1 MNLFLWIIIESY
13 SPNYYSFVLIFDQF
27 FVLLLDKYFDSE
39 NYETMGFDLYIR
51 IFLKIISTIGVMIH
65 NEVVVINIS
74 NLGSD
79 TKYFLDL
86 RDESEE
92 LFSNKND
99 PEIIQRYE
107 SLNEMEEFTEEKI
120 NSNENEEENKTAD

>member
-1 MNLFLWIIIESY
+1 MNLFLWILIESY

-27 FVLLLDKYFDSE
+27 FVLFLDKYIDSA
-39 NYETMGFDLYIR
+39 NYKTMGFDLYIR

-99 PEIIQRYE
+99 SEIIQRYE